1 MIMKIEDIAKAMYF
15 LNAIQNKY
23 LEYIDVKQ
31 IENNTILLSNNIVI
45 SIPVLV
51 NCYNNYVRTGKVV
64 KPW

>member
-1 MIMKIEDIAKAMYF
+1 MTMKIEDIAKAMYF

-51 NCYNNYVRTGKVV
+51 NHYNNYTRTGKVV

>member
-1 MIMKIEDIAKAMYF
+1 MKIEDIAKAMYF

-51 NCYNNYVRTGKVV
+51 NYYNNYVRTGKVV